1 MLLAA
6 SIENYNTLLLT
17 QKGLKAA
24 TQWLIGQNV
33 LDQFWVIKE
42 IAIEGK
48 GASNRRP
55 LITLQE

>member
-1 MLLAA
+1 MLSAA
-6 SIENYNTLLLT
+6 GTENYNTLLLT

-24 TQWLIGQNV
+24 TRWLIGQNV
-33 LDQFWVIKE
+33 LDQFWVAKE

-48 GASNRRP
+48 GVSNRRP